1 MTKSVRYQKGN
12 CIQNMVRGSCVTAN
26 DAGSTTVRSK
36 TSGEVNAWAVCRI
49 TRRNRRLNRCELPSC
64 RR

>member
-1 MTKSVRYQKGN
+1 MTKSVRYQKG
-12 CIQNMVRGSCVTAN
+12 QLYPEHSAWFVRYRERRRQQDGSIKN
-26 DAGSTTVRSK
+26 ER
-36 TSGEVNAWAVCRI
+36 EVNAWAVCRI